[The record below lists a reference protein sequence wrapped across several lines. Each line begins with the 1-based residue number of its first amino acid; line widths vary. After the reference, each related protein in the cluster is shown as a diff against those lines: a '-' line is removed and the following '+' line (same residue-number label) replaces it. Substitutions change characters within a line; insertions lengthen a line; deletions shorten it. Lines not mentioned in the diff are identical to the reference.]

1 MRRGH
6 RRVIRAEGLRRII
19 GMSTC
24 KSTVVKRV
32 ALATTVAALVALPS
46 AFAVAADA
54 ASNDRA
60 PIIAAGTHYDLVD
73 AQGNVVGELVSE
85 SATRVR
91 LRIIGVTSVRP
102 VPTVLPAQPDREFH
116 PDYRGAL
123 SVGQMSAAWQAE
135 IDRLFPPP
143 PTGGG

>member
-1 MRRGH
+1 MRK
-6 RRVIRAEGLRRII
+6 ISLFSKPLTAGLAAVLLLS
-19 GMSTC
+19 G
-24 KSTVVKRV
+24 
-32 ALATTVAALVALPS
+32 TVAGAG
-46 AFAVAADA
+46 
-54 ASNDRA
+54 ASTERA

-91 LRIIGVTSVRP
+91 LRIIDVTPIRAVRSVP
-102 VPTVLPAQPDREFH
+102 PAQPDREFH

-135 IDRLFPPP
+135 IDHLFPPP

>member
-1 MRRGH
+1 
-6 RRVIRAEGLRRII
+6 
-19 GMSTC
+19 MSTPQ
-24 KSTVVKRV
+24 STVVRRV
-32 ALATTVAALVALPS
+32 VLATTVAAFVALPS

-54 ASNDRA
+54 APADRA
-60 PIIAAGTHYDLVD
+60 PIIAAGTQYDLVD

-91 LRIIGVTSVRP
+91 LRVIGVTAVRSAP
-102 VPTVLPAQPDREFH
+102 VVQPAQPDRAFH

-123 SVGQMSAAWQAE
+123 SAGEMSAAWQAE